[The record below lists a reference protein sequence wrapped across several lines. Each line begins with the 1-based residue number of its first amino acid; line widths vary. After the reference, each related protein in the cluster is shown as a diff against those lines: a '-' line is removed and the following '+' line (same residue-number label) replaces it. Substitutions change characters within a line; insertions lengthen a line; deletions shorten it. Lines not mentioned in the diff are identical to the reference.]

1 MKPFTALLLNTFQKE
16 YRNKVLIFLSL
27 LTIVV
32 LFLLNAGLDFVAR
45 QAQTQSDA
53 GDLVK
58 FKLGY
63 FYSIIGIWSGLL
75 AGLLGVNCVR
85 SDFEHRMIAQILSFP
100 IRRFEYLIARI
111 LGSWLL
117 IVIYYLISIALALI
131 YFSYQSK
138 SFSFEWRILGALG
151 VSSLSMLVYVVLGA
165 LLSLFMPKLLAFLTL
180 LLTGLFMNI
189 SNWYYKYIAFSESF
203 KELNFFKGIGLFF
216 HNALP
221 RVGVVNDLA
230 DLVQGPTRVES
241 YNFWKGTLFVKK
253 TVLGAISTGDI
264 AKLNVWVEAGHFA
277 ITFAILAALLY
288 LVFRRTD
295 PEL

>member
-27 LTIVV
+27 LTILV

-45 QAQTQSDA
+45 QAQTQADA
-53 GDLVK
+53 ADLVK

-100 IRRFEYLIARI
+100 IRRHEYLIARI
-111 LGSWLL
+111 LGSWAL

-138 SFSFEWRILGALG
+138 SFSFEWRILGSLS

-165 LLSLFMPKLLAFLTL
+165 LLSLFMPKLLAFLSL
-180 LLTGLFMNI
+180 LLAGLFMNL
-189 SNWYYKYIAFSESF
+189 SNWYYKYIAFGDTF

-216 HNALP
+216 HHALP

-264 AKLNVWVEAGHFA
+264 AQLNVWVEAGHFLV
-277 ITFAILAALLY
+277 TFSILAALLY
-288 LVFRRTD
+288 FVFRRTD